1 VKPMFADQRLD
12 KGRPGSSKEVAT
24 LTACMTSHWAGP
36 TLMCF
41 SPLTVKNSA
50 GPISTTLTGQ
60 VRGSPRPR
68 EGHQCGVHTFLGIP
82 FAKPP
87 VGLLQF
93 APPKPAAPWSGVRDG
108 TSHPAM

>member
-1 VKPMFADQRLD
+1 VRPMSADQCLD

-50 GPISTTLTGQ
+50 GPIRTTLTGQ
-60 VRGSPRPR
+60 VQSSLVQVKGTNV
-68 EGHQCGVHTFLGIP
+68 GVHTFLGIP

-87 VGLLQF
+87 LGSLRF
-93 APPKPAAPWSGVRDG
+93 ALPKPAAPWSGVRDG
-108 TSHPAM
+108 TSHPPM

>member
-1 VKPMFADQRLD
+1 VKPMFADQCLD

-24 LTACMTSHWAGP
+24 LTACMTSHWAEP

-41 SPLTVKNSA
+41 SPLTGKNSV
-50 GPISTTLTGQ
+50 GPIRTTLTGQ
-60 VRGSPRPR
+60 VRGSLVHVK
-68 EGHQCGVHTFLGIP
+68 GTDVGVHTFLGIP

-87 VGLLQF
+87 EGPLQF
-93 APPKPAAPWSGVRDG
+93 APPKPAAPWSGVREG

>member
-1 VKPMFADQRLD
+1 VKPMFADQCLD

-41 SPLTVKNSA
+41 SPSTGKNSV
-50 GPISTTLTGQ
+50 GPIRTTLTGQ
-60 VRGSPRPR
+60 VRGSNRPR
-68 EGHQCGVHTFLGIP
+68 EGHRCGVHTFLGIA

-87 VGLLQF
+87 EGPLWF

-108 TSHPAM
+108 TSHPAR